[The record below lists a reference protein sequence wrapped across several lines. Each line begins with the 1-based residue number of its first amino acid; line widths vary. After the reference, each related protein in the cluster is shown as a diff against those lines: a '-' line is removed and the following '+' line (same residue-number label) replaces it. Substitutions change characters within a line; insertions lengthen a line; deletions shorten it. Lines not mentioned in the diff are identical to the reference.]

1 MNVGHRRGGVG
12 GGGWVRFGRP
22 TYQKQSSLQ
31 FDAWTG
37 NLRSRQVQA
46 ERPTF
51 AKCNVDR
58 ADQGEPQGE
67 KRTTNQQTKL
77 LPPRPDGA
85 HTVYCIWNITEL
97 WRYAAVLENW
107 QLCSR
112 VSTLPF
118 CQLFEMNCFCFP
130 LSVPPCSPFL
140 VASLRQNTQKI
151 TLSEKWN

>member
-1 MNVGHRRGGVG
+1 MNVGRRRGGEG
-12 GGGWVRFGRP
+12 GGGWVRFGHP
-22 TYQKQSSLQ
+22 NKAHY
-31 FDAWTG
+31 
-37 NLRSRQVQA
+37 NLMRGQA
-46 ERPTF
+46 ICGA
-51 AKCNVDR
+51 AKCRQSAQHSPNAMWTERTRDR
-58 ADQGEPQGE
+58 AQGEG
-67 KRTTNQQTKL
+67 RTTNQQTKL

-130 LSVPPCSPFL
+130 LSVPPCSPFP